1 MKDISESSSFK
12 QPNIS
17 EEESDC
23 LLAQAVPDFRT
34 QFTPDKE

>member
-12 QPNIS
+12 QHDKS

-23 LLAQAVPDFRT
+23 LPAQAVHDFRT
-34 QFTPDKE
+34 QFIPENA